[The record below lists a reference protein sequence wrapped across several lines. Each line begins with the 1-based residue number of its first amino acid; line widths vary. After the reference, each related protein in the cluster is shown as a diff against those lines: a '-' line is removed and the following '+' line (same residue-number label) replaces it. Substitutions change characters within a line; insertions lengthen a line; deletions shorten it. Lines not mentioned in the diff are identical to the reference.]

1 MAKLVSATYGEAL
14 FELAKEENK
23 VLALLEEV
31 TALRTILTE
40 NTEFGILLANP
51 KVSKEECIAI
61 VRNVFEG
68 KISKELMGF
77 LELLLQKGRYNELM
91 PILDYF
97 IDRVKEAEKIGTAY
111 VTTAVALDEK
121 QKGAIEAKLLETTSY
136 RKIEVEYTV
145 DESLIGG
152 MVIRIRDR
160 VVDSSVRTKL
170 EKMQRMLSEVQLV

>member
-31 TALRTILTE
+31 IALKSILTD
-40 NTEFGILLANP
+40 NSEFGVLMANP
-51 KVSKEECIAI
+51 KISKQESIEILH
-61 VRNVFEG
+61 NVFEG
-68 KISKELMGF
+68 KLSKELMGF
-77 LELLLQKGRYNELM
+77 LELLLQKGRYGELM
-91 PILDYF
+91 PILDFF

-111 VTTAVALDEK
+111 VTTAVLLDAK
-121 QKGAIEAKLLETTSY
+121 QKAAIEAKLLETTSY
-136 RKIEVEYTV
+136 QKIEIEYAV

-170 EKMQRMLSEVQLV
+170 EKMQRMLSDVQLV